1 MSQKPVPQKP
11 TAKSKILDIHPYVPG
26 ESKGGTEKVI
36 KLASNES
43 PLGPSPKVAE
53 AIKGILDTLGRYPDG
68 SSIELRKQIGETHG
82 LDFHKVVCGNGSE
95 QLISYLT
102 QIYTGP
108 EEEVIQSEF
117 GFIAYKIATLAA
129 GADIVFAKEKNYTTD
144 VDAILAAVT
153 DKTRLVF
160 LANPNNPT
168 GTWIPASE
176 VKRLRDNLPDH
187 ILLAL
192 DAAYAEYVE
201 EVDFEAGKALVDEA
215 IASGKDNVCMLR
227 TFSKIYGLAAL
238 RIGWCYGPDSVIDA
252 LNRIRGAFNLSTV
265 AQVAGVAALK
275 DQEYIDG
282 IRELNN
288 TELPRVSK
296 ALTGMGL
303 EVLSSIGNFVLVKF
317 PGGHSQAFE
326 VFLNLKKRGIIL
338 RPTVGYGLNDF
349 LRITIGCAHENDPML
364 EAMAEELGD
373 S

>member
-1 MSQKPVPQKP
+1 MSKRPAP
-11 TAKSKILDIHPYVPG
+11 KSKILDIHPYVPG

-43 PLGPSPKVAE
+43 SLGPSPKVKE
-53 AIKGILDTLGRYPDG
+53 AIKARLDTLGRYPDG
-68 SSIELRKQIGETHG
+68 SSIELRKQIGETYG
-82 LDFHKVVCGNGSE
+82 VDFHNVVCGNGSE

-102 QIYTGP
+102 QIYAGP
-108 EEEVIQSEF
+108 GEEVIQSEF

-129 GADIVFAKEKNYTTD
+129 GADIVMAPEKNYTTD

-168 GTWIPASE
+168 GTWIPAGE
-176 VKRLRDNLPDH
+176 VKHLRDNLPDH
-187 ILLAL
+187 ILLVL

-201 EVDFEAGKALVDEA
+201 EDDFEPGKALVDEA
-215 IASGKDNVCMLR
+215 IASGKDNVAMLR

-252 LNRIRGAFNLSTV
+252 LNRIRGAFNLSTL
-265 AQVAGVAALK
+265 AQTAGIAALR

-288 TELPRVSK
+288 SELPRVSK

-303 EVLSSIGNFVLVKF
+303 EVLPSIGNFVLVKF
-317 PGGHSQAFE
+317 PGGHKQAFDI
-326 VFLNLKKRGIIL
+326 FSKLKKRGIIL
-338 RPTVGYGLNDF
+338 RPVGGYGLHEF
-349 LRITIGCAHENDPML
+349 LRITIGCAHENKPML
-364 EAMAEELGD
+364 EAMAEELGKV
-373 S
+373 